1 MQDHDSVKNELQTL
15 IMLEQ
20 QQASAL
26 HSINNKAGFGGM
38 PVGGQFG
45 FPGAGLYGPISY
57 GGLGSNNFGSTGFYK
72 AGGDLYDRA
81 VSGVINSVNNVN
93 ANMRNFAMTANLD
106 SASPMWLN
114 QSKLSAEARQL
125 AVSRGGEKLASGTM
139 SAISGAVGVGT
150 TLLAGGITGA
160 LGGAAIGAVVDI
172 GADQVKQNYAYDQY
186 LTQNAYRFINMME
199 SNNKR
204 GVGGFS
210 RSERWE
216 TANFLRHFN
225 TEMKISDE
233 DTMTILKGFTEGDLL
248 RESKDV
254 ETFKDQMTKLT
265 KSLKTMALT
274 LNDSY
279 EEVAELMATMKKKG
293 IDSRNYE
300 AYAAQSKIVGGL
312 IGADASETMQYQLN
326 MASSLTAGTMMSS
339 DRMMGTVASA
349 QAYMGKIYD
358 EALAMKDADAT
369 QELRYNRIVN
379 RGGIDAATSDYL
391 SSTSGI
397 LRNNQIMGYYGASFF
412 DWDGTTWKFNRSA
425 FEQYTSG
432 NMTMD
437 QLQAISSQKLNG
449 AGNAGIAQW
458 QNIGSELLENSLSN
472 VSDRASLI
480 RGWVNAARATNPSMR
495 NMGDAEVMKYV
506 LGLSGEDSTFVAD
519 ITSLISAD
527 GGAYY
532 DKVISASVAQ
542 RFMDEL
548 NSNRVGAGYAMKNW
562 WGGVKDTVGDFFSP
576 IGNWWNSATEA
587 VQDWYYGKE
596 YYDVKKLW
604 SDTDFSKG
612 FGGQFDARY
621 YSDLMKSLE
630 ELADSFEKTSPKLSS
645 MMKGLSADVRA
656 LGTEAAFSNV
666 SGTNAHGIGF
676 YGWGNLTDY
685 KAYMKDYSMWDKATG
700 QGAFIGDIYTALNEA
715 GSFGFEATYGN
726 DFSASQRK
734 AILNMSMLKYKDI
747 MADPSNVSSEAIQ
760 FARAFEQY
768 NLNINEMDGFY
779 DAYSTG
785 QWVNKD
791 YYKTVNGIDGRLKEL
806 GINSDGGED
815 LSAKYESITAT
826 IDNYEKIEQS
836 FKVAR
841 EKIGNRSGI
850 FAQANVGDYGFVRN
864 KNGTYEIVSH
874 KSGLPVASGVSE
886 DYYLGELEKLR
897 GDSSLGRYKETIANY
912 TAFASAYTAVAG
924 ITGMDDANRKQMI
937 ATLKGANTQEKR
949 ASAIADVNT
958 MLRNHMFSTLPENA
972 YVGTVDDLKAS
983 VLGLSWVKNMGGT
996 QVVGNA
1002 FDAWASSNSVVN
1014 GSQLNAGLLGNLV
1027 DTIVEAA
1034 TAGGDIKDAQK
1045 EEREISQAK
1054 DVYAIREMI
1063 AKKGIDDKHDYDADY
1078 NKIRGNSI
1086 NIPDGEANPG
1096 KGA

>member
-38 PVGGQFG
+38 SAGGQFG

-204 GVGGFS
+204 GVAGFN
-210 RSERWE
+210 RGERWE
-216 TANFLRHFN
+216 TANFLRNFN
-225 TEMKISDE
+225 TEMKISDD

-248 RESKDV
+248 REAKDV
-254 ETFKDQMTKLT
+254 ETFKSQMTKLT

-358 EALAMKDADAT
+358 EALAMKDSDAT

-432 NMTMD
+432 NMTAAE
-437 QLQAISSQKLNG
+437 LQSISSGKLNASG
-449 AGNAGIAQW
+449 SAGIAQW
-458 QNIGSELLENSLSN
+458 GNIGAELLENSLTN

-480 RGWVNAARATNPSMR
+480 KGWVEAIRATNGAYQG
-495 NMGDAEVMKYV
+495 MGDSEILSHGG
-506 LGLSGEDSTFVAD
+506 LGLSGEEAAFVAD

-576 IGNWWNSATEA
+576 IGNWWNSATET

-612 FGGQFDARY
+612 FGKQFDASY
-621 YSDLMKSLE
+621 YSDLIKSLN
-630 ELADSFEKTSPKLSS
+630 ELADEFEKTSPKLS
-645 MMKGLSADVRA
+645 
-656 LGTEAAFSNV
+656 AAFRTLA
-666 SGTNAHGIGF
+666 SGTKTFGINAAFPNASTSGESFGIGL

-685 KAYMKDYSMWDKATG
+685 KSYMSDYSMWDKSTG
-700 QGAFIGDIYTALNEA
+700 QAAFIKGIYSALNEA
-715 GSFGFEATYGN
+715 GGFGINPAYGDSFSE
-726 DFSASQRK
+726 SQRK
-734 AILNMSMLKYKDI
+734 KILSMSMSKYKDI
-747 MADPSNVSSEAIQ
+747 MANPGAASAEAVQ

-768 NLNINEMDGFY
+768 NLHINRLDGFN
-779 DAYSTG
+779 DAYSTEKLSG
-785 QWVNKD
+785 NIFVS
-791 YYKTVNGIDGRLKEL
+791 TGIGIDGAREYLGVDTGNMKDAFAEYKDAIAEIEL
-806 GINSDGGED
+806 I
-815 LSAKYESITAT
+815 
-826 IDNYEKIEQS
+826 EKIEEP
-836 FKVAR
+836 FLVAQQ
-841 EKIGNRSGI
+841 KLSAGTLTGTVK
-850 FAQANVGDYGFVRN
+850 VGDYRFG
-864 KNGTYEIVSH
+864 KNADGTYNIVDAKWGTPLFTNVTADEI
-874 KSGLPVASGVSE
+874 SGKKRGAQEAITRFNSIT
-886 DYYLGELEKLR
+886 GEYE
-897 GDSSLGRYKETIANY
+897 SY
-912 TAFASAYTAVAG
+912 TSAYAAVAG
-924 ITGMDDANRKQMI
+924 ITGMDEGMRKHMI
-937 ATLKGANTQEKR
+937 ADLESGDVSGAR
-949 ASAIADVNT
+949 DS
-958 MLRNHMFSTLPENA
+958 LRNHMFANISSNA

-1002 FDAWASSNSVVN
+1002 FDAWAANNDVVN
-1014 GSQLNAGLLGNLV
+1014 GSQLNSNLLGDLV
-1027 DTIVEAA
+1027 NYIVEAA

-1045 EEREISQAK
+1045 EEREINQAK
-1054 DVYAIREMI
+1054 DVYAIRHMMENTPPDKGLTYDEM
-1063 AKKGIDDKHDYDADY
+1063 YDAE
-1078 NKIRGNSI
+1078 RGNEI
-1086 NIPDGEANPG
+1086 NIPRGKDGEVNSAHG
-1096 KGA
+1096 